1 MFFGFALK
9 YGDNNFGLHG
19 SLVEDDVKYA
29 LKYCVDVFGYEKKGR
44 NERCCDL
51 VCLLL
56 VYVYTM
62 MTNALSN
69 VLEIDIN
76 ARIM

>member
-1 MFFGFALK
+1 M
-9 YGDNNFGLHG
+9 
-19 SLVEDDVKYA
+19 EDDVKDA

-44 NERCCDL
+44 KERCWDL
-51 VCLLL
+51 VCLPL

-69 VLEIDIN
+69 VLGIDIN